1 MVGQC
6 PHCSKPIAM
15 DAAFCP
21 NCGGRLTVS
30 TASSSVAPPT
40 PVVPGTVTSVAP
52 TRRLA
57 PIILVA
63 VGVIAL
69 FAVGAFVVLGSGGQ
83 SGSVSPVST
92 PPPAAGVSVA
102 CKTTLQPFTDALTE
116 LDSRLAVGL
125 NFNDYSDK
133 VGGAKVAYDRLPIS
147 SLDATC
153 VTQVGSLE
161 EDAFND
167 YVHAYNTW
175 NDCIGKVGCTNDSI
189 KSSLQ
194 ADWAKATD
202 LLTTV
207 KSRLP

>member
-6 PHCSKPIAM
+6 PHCSKPIPM

-30 TASSSVAPPT
+30 PVTTAPIAPP
-40 PVVPGTVTSVAP
+40 VLGAVAVEPG
-52 TRRLA
+52 RRRG
-57 PIILVA
+57 PILLVA

-69 FAVGAFVVLGSGGQ
+69 LAVGAYVALGKVGQ
-83 SGSVSPVST
+83 PGSVSPVAT
-92 PPPAAGVSVA
+92 APPASGVSVA
-102 CKTTLQPFTDALTE
+102 CKTTLQPFTDSLTE

-125 NFNDYSDK
+125 NFSEYSDK
-133 VGGAKVAYDRLPIS
+133 VGAAKVAYDRLPFS
-147 SLDATC
+147 SLDTTC
-153 VTQVGSLE
+153 VSQVGALE

-175 NDCIGKVGCTNDSI
+175 NDCVGKVGCSNDSI

-194 ADWAKATD
+194 GDWSKATD

-207 KSRLP
+207 RSRLP